1 MNFSKFI
8 LKNFQQIKLGGYIV
22 FLKKIRSL
30 IFLALQI
37 PIYIAAFPIVFVA
50 RLIKPFFLIRL
61 GELPSGRIGHFSMN
75 VELYCCEKKAG
86 INTPSQKYID
96 LFFLNKVVCNK
107 QLEKMWR
114 RKLIVLPR
122 WFLFPISKVNT
133 FLNKLISGEN
143 FHMIGSNNIAE
154 ISANSDRD
162 IYNLLEKFKP
172 HISFTNDEEQ
182 KAKKILTDFGIAE
195 NSKFVCLLVRDSAYL
210 DRAKDLE
217 NIPNRFDYHS
227 YRDADIDKFILASE
241 ELANRGYYVFRMG
254 AKVLKPM
261 RSSNPKIID
270 YANSKLRSDFMDIYL
285 GAKCTFCIS
294 VGGAGFFGIPF
305 IFRRPNAYIMVPFG
319 HLCTGNKYDLMIT
332 KNHISKKSKK
342 KLTFSEIFSSN
353 VALCS
358 SSVDFELNGIKL
370 EDNSPKEIR
379 DLVVEMD
386 ERINGNYKETN
397 EDRMLQ
403 KRFWSTYEENMKRL
417 NLKKSIHGKIKA
429 RFGAKFLRE
438 NKNWIM

>member
-1 MNFSKFI
+1 
-8 LKNFQQIKLGGYIV
+8 
-22 FLKKIRSL
+22 
-30 IFLALQI
+30 
-37 PIYIAAFPIVFVA
+37 
-50 RLIKPFFLIRL
+50 
-61 GELPSGRIGHFSMN
+61 
-75 VELYCCEKKAG
+75 LYCCEKKAG

-114 RKLIVLPR
+114 QKLIVLPR
-122 WFLFPISKVNT
+122 WFLFPISKVNI

-294 VGGAGFFGIPF
+294 VGGAGFFGITF
-305 IFRRPNAYIMVPFG
+305 INRRPNAYIMVPLG
-319 HLCTGNKYDLMIT
+319 HLCTGNKYDLMNT
-332 KNHISKKSKK
+332 KNHISNKSKK

-417 NLKKSIHGKIKA
+417 NLKKPIHGKIKA

-438 NKNWIM
+438 NQNWIR